1 MNEVLY
7 TAEIHT
13 PLGKL
18 QAVASDRGLSALEFV
33 KPDRQRLLKDRLE
46 RWFPESELRQGRSP
60 HLTIA
65 RKWLDAY
72 FAGDFAELPAVE
84 IDSRGTEFERRVWR
98 EMRRLKLGTTISY
111 AALAA
116 RAGSP
121 QGPRAA
127 GNASRR
133 NPIALIVPCHR
144 VVGSSGQLTGYG
156 GGLEHKRWLL
166 AHEQQA

>member
-7 TAEIHT
+7 TAEIKT

-18 QAVASDRGLSALEFV
+18 QAVASDRGLAALEFA
-33 KPDRQRLLKDRLE
+33 KPDRQRLLNDRLN
-46 RWFPESELRQGRSP
+46 RWFPESVLRKSSSP
-60 HLTIA
+60 HLAAA
-65 RKWLDAY
+65 RNWLDAY
-72 FAGDFAELPAVE
+72 FAGDFATLPAVE

-133 NPIALIVPCHR
+133 NPIALVVPCHR

-156 GGLEHKRWLL
+156 GGIEHKRWLL
-166 AHEQQA
+166 NHEQQA

>member
-1 MNEVLY
+1 MNEVLH
-7 TAEIHT
+7 TAEIKT

-18 QAVASDRGLSALEFV
+18 QAIASDRGLSALEFV
-33 KPDRQRLLKDRLE
+33 KSDRQRLLKKRLE
-46 RWFPESELRQGRSP
+46 RWFPKAVMRKAANP
-60 HLTIA
+60 YLTVA
-65 RKWLDAY
+65 RNWLDAY
-72 FAGDFAELPAVE
+72 FAGDFAALPAVDV
-84 IDSRGTEFERRVWR
+84 DSRGTEFERRVWR

-144 VVGSSGQLTGYG
+144 VVGSSGHLTGYG
-156 GGLEHKRWLL
+156 GGIEHKRWLL
-166 AHEQQA
+166 AHEQQS

>member
-1 MNEVLY
+1 MHEVLT
-7 TAEIHT
+7 TAEVKT

-18 QAVASDRGLSALEFV
+18 QAVASDRGLSALEFS
-33 KPDRQRLLKDRLE
+33 KPDRQRLLTARLE
-46 RWFPESELRQGRSP
+46 RWFPDSVLRKSSNP
-60 HLTIA
+60 HLTA
-65 RKWLDAY
+65 ACHWLDAY
-72 FAGDFAELPAVE
+72 FAGDFAALPAIE

-166 AHEQQA
+166 AHERQA

>member
-1 MNEVLY
+1 MNEVLT
-7 TAEIHT
+7 TAEIKT

-18 QAVASDRGLSALEFV
+18 QAVASKRGLSALEFV

-46 RWFPESELRQGRSP
+46 RWFPESSLHQGVSP
-60 HLTIA
+60 HLTAA
-65 RKWLDAY
+65 RDWLDAY
-72 FAGDFAELPAVE
+72 FAGDFAALPTVE

-121 QGPRAA
+121 QGHRAA

-144 VVGSSGQLTGYG
+144 VVGSGGQLTGYG

-166 AHEQQA
+166 NHEQQA